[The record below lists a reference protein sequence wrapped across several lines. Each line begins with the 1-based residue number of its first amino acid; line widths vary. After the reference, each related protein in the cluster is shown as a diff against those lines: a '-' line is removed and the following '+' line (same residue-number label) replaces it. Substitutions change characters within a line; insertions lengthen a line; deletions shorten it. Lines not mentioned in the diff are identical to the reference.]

1 MKLHLSDAP
10 GKNLFT
16 GYGEGYVLINGKRH
30 EGNLIVLPGRTE
42 PWKPRGVDDLTA
54 EDFARLAALGVEIV
68 LLGTGKR
75 QRFPSPALSIALP
88 AAGIGLEVMDTG
100 AACRTYNIL
109 VAEGREVAAALVLET
124 DS

>member
-16 GYGEGYVLINGKRH
+16 GYGEGYVLINGTRY
-30 EGNLIVLPGRTE
+30 ERNLIVLPGRVE
-42 PWKPRGVDDLTA
+42 PWREGGAEDLTA
-54 EDFARLAALGVEIV
+54 EDFSHLAALGVEIV
-68 LLGTGKR
+68 LLGTGKQ
-75 QRFPSPALSIALP
+75 QRFPPPGLRTALP

-109 VAEGREVAAALVLET
+109 VAEGREVAAALFL
-124 DS
+124 

>member
-16 GYGEGYVLINGKRH
+16 GYGEDYVLINGKRF
-30 EGNLIVLPGRTE
+30 EGSLIVLPGKIE
-42 PWKPRGVDDLTA
+42 PWKEGGVETLTA

-68 LLGTGKR
+68 LLGTGKQ
-75 QRFPSPALSIALP
+75 QRFPSPALATVLP
-88 AAGIGLEVMDTG
+88 AAGIGLEVMDNG

-109 VAEGREVAAALVLET
+109 VAEGREVAAALITEA
-124 DS
+124 